1 MKIVID
7 KQAKSNE
14 CDKQGCRN
22 KAVKYC
28 LLSAG
33 AVHLCRKHAQQLYA
47 VDAALPPSAEA
58 DSSLV
63 IVPAVEFDTQPRT

>member
-7 KQAKSNE
+7 KQSKSNE

-47 VDAALPPSAEA
+47 LDAAFLPPAEHVQIF
-58 DSSLV
+58 D
-63 IVPAVEFDTQPRT
+63 IQPAGKPGFQPRQ